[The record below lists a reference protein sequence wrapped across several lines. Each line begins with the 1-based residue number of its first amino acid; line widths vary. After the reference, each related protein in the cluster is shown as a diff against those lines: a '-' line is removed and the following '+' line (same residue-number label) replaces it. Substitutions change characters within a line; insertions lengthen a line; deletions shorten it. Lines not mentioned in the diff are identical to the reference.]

1 MLKSNT
7 SQGSKVKSPID
18 GQSPNEQ
25 GGFDLNA
32 RAKLDSDMF
41 NDATFHGIITEEQ
54 NNDDLG
60 IDKKHFIQQHISK
73 FKDF

>member
-60 IDKKHFIQQHISK
+60 IDKKHFIQ
-73 FKDF
+73 